1 MQPTIDHIVATHQQG
16 LHRLCL
22 GYVYD
27 PEEARDL
34 VQEVLIKVW
43 THLPDF
49 RGEANLKTWVYRI
62 AVNTCLMYLCK
73 KRLPTVPLVPERD
86 ATRPEESTNE
96 DRLTDLRA
104 AISQLPARDRIL
116 LLLHLDDNGYE
127 RIADVMGL
135 SVSNVGARLTRIR
148 KKLSQRIKSSPSW
161 TN

>member
-1 MQPTIDHIVATHQQG
+1 MQPSIDHIVATHQQG
-16 LHRLCL
+16 LYRLCL

-49 RGEANLKTWVYRI
+49 RGEANLQTWVYRI
-62 AVNTCLMYLCK
+62 AVNTCLMHLRK
-73 KRLPTVPLVPERD
+73 KRLSTVPLLPERD
-86 ATRPEESTNE
+86 AAHPEEGTNQE
-96 DRLTDLRA
+96 RLNELRA
-104 AISQLPARDRIL
+104 AISHLPARDRIL
-116 LLLHLDDNGYE
+116 ILLHLDDHSYE

-148 KKLSQRIKSSPSW
+148 KKLSKTIKSTPSW

>member
-1 MQPTIDHIVATHQQG
+1 MQATIDQIVATHQQG
-16 LHRLCL
+16 LYRLCL

-34 VQEVLIKVW
+34 VQEVLIRVW

-49 RGEANLKTWVYRI
+49 RGDANLKTWVYRI
-62 AVNTCLMYLCK
+62 AVNTCLMHLRK
-73 KRLPTVPLVPERD
+73 RRLPTVPLLPERD
-86 ATRPEESTNE
+86 AEHSSGDTGQERLNE
-96 DRLTDLRA
+96 LRA
-104 AISQLPARDRIL
+104 AISHLPARDRIL
-116 LLLHLDDNGYE
+116 ILLHLDDQSYE

-148 KKLSQRIKSSPSW
+148 KKLSNILKSTPSW